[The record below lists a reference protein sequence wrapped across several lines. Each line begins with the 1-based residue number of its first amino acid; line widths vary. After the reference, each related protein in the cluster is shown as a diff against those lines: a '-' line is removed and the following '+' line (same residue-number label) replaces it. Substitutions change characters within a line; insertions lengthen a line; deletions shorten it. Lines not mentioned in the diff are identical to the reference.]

1 MENEVIKKQERKDV
15 AFAVFSNLFALLTSV
30 CLGFIVPKYVSMDSY
45 SLYKTFALYSG
56 FVGFF
61 HFGFINGIYLK
72 YGNLSYDELPKNRF
86 AGFSLILFISQLI
99 VQGIL
104 FLVLLLIKGSETFTS
119 PFFFVIV
126 NIFFINL
133 NSYFMHVNQ
142 FTKRFRV
149 DALILLLQNVVLLLG
164 TLSLLIY
171 KVDNYIFYVGVV
183 TLVNV
188 FVFISQLIYNIRI
201 VVLKNEKIQVTAE
214 EVKDRIKH
222 GFFIMISEFMGIL
235 VVTIDSVIVNLFLPS
250 ADFSVYALSI
260 AVITILYQLTSFF
273 SKLIFPFLKR
283 VDEKDYLNV
292 YRKMMK
298 YIMIYAAGIGGIAF
312 MAALVVPLFLP
323 EYKDSVII
331 IRILGLTVLFKGVQE
346 LVCVNFFKTL
356 NLEKIFARINFI
368 AIVFAAVS
376 DLVAFWLFKSKESVA
391 IASVISFGIWFV
403 ISDIVLKGKL
413 QLRVFD
419 INSLVLLGMIVLYL
433 ACMFLLALI
442 GIAVYYGVILLFLGF
457 VLFAS
462 RKKNINENNR
472 S

>member
-1 MENEVIKKQERKDV
+1 
-15 AFAVFSNLFALLTSV
+15 
-30 CLGFIVPKYVSMDSY
+30 
-45 SLYKTFALYSG
+45 
-56 FVGFF
+56 
-61 HFGFINGIYLK
+61 
-72 YGNLSYDELPKNRF
+72 
-86 AGFSLILFISQLI
+86 
-99 VQGIL
+99 
-104 FLVLLLIKGSETFTS
+104 
-119 PFFFVIV
+119 
-126 NIFFINL
+126 
-133 NSYFMHVNQ
+133 MHVNQ

-376 DLVAFWLFKSKESVA
+376 DVVAFWLFKSKESVA